1 MAKKMVIQSV
11 CDLCQSS
18 EAAGTFR
25 FGWDLVN
32 YEIDLCQ
39 QHAEELSEVMERT
52 VSSARRLGT
61 AARSV
66 QVELPPPHPREMVTS
81 LEVRA
86 WAKENG
92 FTVSERGRVPDELFE
107 KYVEAKRKAARSS

>member
-1 MAKKMVIQSV
+1 MAKKVVVQSV
-11 CDLCQSS
+11 CDLCQSN

-52 VSSARRLGT
+52 VSSARRLGE

-66 QVELPPPHPREMVTS
+66 KVEAPPPHPREQATS

-86 WAKENG
+86 WAKKNG
-92 FTVSERGRVPDELFE
+92 LTVSERGRVPDELFE
-107 KYVEAKRKAARSS
+107 KYVEARSKAARSS